1 MNTTIIIITVDI
13 TPYDTSAWV
22 CFVRHQCKYMLE
34 YLLSVTKY
42 CSSQFDFLNKISR
55 TYVKKARLDHTDQ
68 RCYDLKLKYKAGTMF
83 RPPVH

>member
-1 MNTTIIIITVDI
+1 MFHVAVFNSKVVYCVVFNMNIIINTIIIIITVYI

-55 TYVKKARLDHTDQ
+55 T
-68 RCYDLKLKYKAGTMF
+68 
-83 RPPVH
+83 